1 MGVAL
6 PVRVFVY
13 TSKAESVTMF
23 LSITSMWRH
32 YSHTYMQV
40 EDHSNSSESTA
51 SLSSSDSGD
60 DASSDSSDFA
70 IPLVPKPTEQNICS
84 ESFSANNEVVVGNEH
99 SLFALSL
106 QDNVR

>member
-1 MGVAL
+1 MC
-6 PVRVFVY
+6 Y
-13 TSKAESVTMF
+13 YMF
-23 LSITSMWRH
+23 LVIITITSIQLCVR
-32 YSHTYMQV
+32 YFLTLTPMQV

-60 DASSDSSDFA
+60 DVSSDSSDFTT
-70 IPLVPKPTEQNICS
+70 PLVPKQTEQNNCS

-106 QDNVR
+106 QDNVRL